1 MFCKRK
7 LNNKQMTKKKEW
19 RDIQQLS
26 QKTSALLP
34 KRHSS
39 IRLFIY
45 KRTGMAHKELGRFNW
60 MRSLFIQWIRV
71 TSTWLCIA
79 QNIQL
84 LPTHKLKIIQIN
96 RLSCESQFKLGP
108 EPGQDLS
115 PNGVLRRENASE
127 KINTYLSPYEK
138 QKVCV
143 CVCLNIRKFHWQL
156 ISLSIIT
163 ARLWILW
170 YSWPTYLH
178 TR

>member
-1 MFCKRK
+1 
-7 LNNKQMTKKKEW
+7 
-19 RDIQQLS
+19 
-26 QKTSALLP
+26 
-34 KRHSS
+34 
-39 IRLFIY
+39 
-45 KRTGMAHKELGRFNW
+45 

-143 CVCLNIRKFHWQL
+143 CVCVNIRKFHWQL

-170 YSWPTYLH
+170 YSWSTNRH
-178 TR
+178 TRCWNRNSVKSDSQTWGVRGNEDPSTFDQCHNQQVCKIIFTIH